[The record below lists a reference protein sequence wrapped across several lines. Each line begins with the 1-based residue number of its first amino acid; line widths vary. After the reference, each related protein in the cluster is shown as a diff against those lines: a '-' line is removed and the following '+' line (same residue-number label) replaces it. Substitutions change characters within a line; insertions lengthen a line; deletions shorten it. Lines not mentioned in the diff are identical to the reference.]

1 MDLKVAISY
10 LHYKLNPKLLKKD
23 NIYYKL
29 KKMKQNIHFLRNVAL
44 EQKKNSQK
52 FYLII
57 KEIFYFFIYYLIVFN
72 NI

>member
-29 KKMKQNIHFLRNVAL
+29 KKD
-44 EQKKNSQK
+44 
-52 FYLII
+52 
-57 KEIFYFFIYYLIVFN
+57 EIEHPFST
-72 NI
+72 